1 MISRGGDTKRVFKT
15 VCRERLHRAGQV
27 FRSHLRATLVSTLVK
42 VVAGRG
48 GVLTA
53 RYEADWVVGRL
64 AQILTG
70 EGTRRLLSR
79 LNITWLLE
87 FGKQLLGDL

>member
-1 MISRGGDTKRVFKT
+1 M
-15 VCRERLHRAGQV
+15 
-27 FRSHLRATLVSTLVK
+27 FRSLARATFVSSLVE

-53 RYEADWVVGRL
+53 RHEADWVAGKL
-64 AQILTG
+64 AQILAS